1 MTSFS
6 VVTVTYNYGRFLP
19 DAMRSVRAQE
29 GVGPVEH
36 VVVDGGST
44 DDTLAIL
51 GASPPEV
58 RWISEPDEGQSDAL
72 NKGFAMATGDW
83 VGWLNA
89 DEFYLPSTLAIV
101 EETIRANPGV
111 DVVYGDG
118 VFCDERGHGD
128 RLMPARPPS
137 RTMLRW
143 GGPFPLTC
151 ATFFRREALMRHRL
165 DTTLRLIMDWDL
177 FLKLDDAGAQW
188 RYVPSV
194 LGAFKVH
201 DVQATTAAE
210 RQSFFDEAY
219 RIRPRLFGVVP
230 WGPVRHVLRAVNR
243 LQEIPRG
250 VGRREQAF
258 AAEYQGQALEWWDD
272 ADARA
277 RVATLQL
284 RAG

>member
-1 MTSFS
+1 VTTFS

-19 DAMRSVRAQE
+19 DAMRSVRDQE

-44 DDTLAIL
+44 DETLEIL
-51 GASPPEV
+51 GAASPEV
-58 RWISEPDEGQSDAL
+58 CWISEPDEGQSDAL
-72 NKGFAMATGDW
+72 NKGLAMATGAW

-89 DEFYLPSTLAIV
+89 DEFYLPRTLAIV
-101 EETIRANPGV
+101 EETLGRHPDA
-111 DVVYGDG
+111 DVIFGDG
-118 VFCDERGHGD
+118 VFCDEQGRGD
-128 RLMPARPPS
+128 RLMPARPHS

-151 ATFFRREALMRHRL
+151 TTFFRREALMRHRL

-177 FLKLDDAGAQW
+177 FLKLDDAGARWQ
-188 RYVPSV
+188 YTPAV

-210 RQSFFDEAY
+210 RQTFFEEAY

-230 WGPVRHVLRAVNR
+230 WGPVRHLLRAVNR
-243 LQEIPRG
+243 LQEVPRG
-250 VGRREQAF
+250 VGRRERAF
-258 AAEYQGQALEWWDD
+258 AAEHQGKPLEWWDD

-277 RVATLQL
+277 RADAVQASS
-284 RAG
+284 